1 MPELNEVQLQFIKK
15 YLGIT
20 GLGDTGDLSVD
31 FDSIAK
37 RTHDA
42 VAAHPEVERVLLGLL
57 RSLQDAVTV
66 GDSTQ
71 ADTQMT
77 FLTDRLDTLDTT
89 TRLPDI
95 KSVVEMG
102 LAEAS
107 RQLLPEDP
115 EVVQALYEEA
125 RTNLSTL
132 PDSIRDAAVSYEA
145 ELNRLRIR
153 GDALVARLKKGEM
166 PPNET
171 AAHHSEVDQI
181 CIRLEEMTSEFHK
194 LLASQDAL

>member
-20 GLGDTGDLSVD
+20 GLGDTGGLSVD
-31 FDSIAK
+31 LDSIAK

-57 RSLQDAVTV
+57 RSLQDAVTA

-71 ADTQMT
+71 ADNQMT
-77 FLTDRLDTLDTT
+77 LLTDRLDTLDTT

-95 KSVVEMG
+95 NSVVEMG

-107 RQLLPEDP
+107 CQLLPEDP

-125 RTNLSTL
+125 RANLSTL

-166 PPNET
+166 PPTET